1 MSDVIQT
8 GKAYRILADS
18 SKQIWNK
25 ISFWRKA
32 SDVYN
37 EGNENLQKTVGVIT
51 GITDSLISTS
61 DTVCASAK
69 AIKDLNDKL
78 VAIETQYS

>member
-25 ISFWRKA
+25 ISFWKKA

-37 EGNENLQKTVGVIT
+37 DSNQNLQTTIGAIT
-51 GITDSLISTS
+51 GITDSLTSTS

-78 VAIETQYS
+78 TALQS

>member
-8 GKAYRILADS
+8 GKAYRILKDTT
-18 SKQIWNK
+18 SKIWDK
-25 ISFWRKA
+25 ISFWKKA

-37 EGNENLQKTVGVIT
+37 DSNQSLQTTVGTIT

-78 VAIETQYS
+78 TALQS